1 MDWRNNL
8 TKGSLMK
15 VAVVGGT
22 AGIGYGIAL
31 RCAKAGDDVVIGG
44 RAAEK
49 SQRIAGEA
57 TEALGGN
64 VTVSGDANENA
75 VKDAE
80 LVVVTVP
87 YPGLADTYKAIK
99 PSLSEGATIL
109 DCNVPLASEMG
120 GKPTRVMGVWE
131 GSVAQQAKG
140 ILGKEFPVA
149 SGFHTVM
156 GAKLVDTDHE
166 LGGDVL
172 VAGDMAARKVVKGLV
187 GKIAGARFVDC
198 GPLENARILESLT
211 ALLIG
216 INIRYKLDPG
226 AGLKIAGLPE

>member
-1 MDWRNNL
+1 MR
-8 TKGSLMK
+8 

-31 RCAKAGDDVVIGG
+31 RLAKAGDDVVIGG
-44 RAAEK
+44 RQTEK

-57 TEALGGN
+57 KESLPDAAI
-64 VTVSGDANENA
+64 SGMANEDA
-75 VKDAE
+75 VVDRD

-87 YPGLADTYKAIK
+87 YPGLADTYKMLKEKMTA
-99 PSLSEGATIL
+99 GTVVL
-109 DCNVPLASEMG
+109 DCNVPLASEIG
-120 GKPTRVMGVWE
+120 GRATRLLGVWE
-131 GSVAQQAKG
+131 GSAAQQAKG
-140 ILGKEFPVA
+140 ILGKDFPVA

-156 GAKLVDTDHE
+156 GAKLINFDTA

-172 VAGDMAARKVVKGLV
+172 ICGEAKAKEPAKEVVE
-187 GKIAGARFVDC
+187 KIEGARFVDC
-198 GPLENARILESLT
+198 GPLETARILESLT

-226 AGLKIAGLPE
+226 AGLKVTGLPE